1 LACGL
6 FEPGRRAPEPIP
18 REYHLLLST
27 FVEESRG
34 ETMSSQLT
42 PLAADIRGDAFPILN
57 EHQIDRI
64 RPLSKLRKVKAG
76 EILFEPGDSDVP
88 FFVLLSGSMEI
99 VQPDRQGERPIVTH
113 EPGSFTGEIT
123 MISGRLC
130 LVRGRVTSD
139 GEFLEMSNHDL
150 RTLVARDAELSEIF
164 MRAFILR
171 RLELIHRGAGNVILL
186 GSRHSAQTLR
196 LREFLTRNG
205 HPHTYV
211 DLDTDSTYQDLLDH
225 FHVTMAEIPVV
236 VCNNRTVLR
245 SPSIQE
251 LARCLGLNAH
261 ITASE
266 VRDLVIV
273 GAGPSGLAAAVYGA
287 SEGLDVLVIEAE
299 SPGGQAGSSS
309 KIENYLGFP
318 MGISGQELAG
328 RAATQ
333 AQKFGA
339 KVLIANNVTKLNCE
353 RRPYEL
359 SVDCG
364 QTIRARSVIIA
375 SGAQYNKPKIE
386 NLKKFEGQGI
396 YYGATYIE
404 AQLCGKD
411 DVIVVGGGNSA
422 GQAAVYLS
430 QNAGK
435 VHMLVRSNQLS
446 DTMSRYLIQRIE
458 ENPGIEMHYCTEI
471 VGLEGDEQLE
481 NVIWQDQNTG
491 KLSTHDIRHV
501 FIMAGGSPRTEW
513 LKDCVAMDNKGFIL
527 TGRDLDPVIQ
537 KYHWPLERVPLM
549 LETSLP
555 GVFAVGDVRAGNV
568 KRVAAAVG
576 EGSIS
581 IYLVHRVLAEL

>member
-1 LACGL
+1 M
-6 FEPGRRAPEPIP
+6 
-18 REYHLLLST
+18 ST
-27 FVEESRG
+27 
-34 ETMSSQLT
+34 QLR
-42 PLAADIRGDAFPILN
+42 PLEADIRGEAFPVLTA
-57 EHQIDRI
+57 EQINRI
-64 RPLSKLRKVKAG
+64 RPLSKLRKVKVG
-76 EILFEPGDSDVP
+76 EILFEPGDLEIP

-99 VQPDRQGERPIVTH
+99 VQPDMQGERPIVNH
-113 EPGSFTGEIT
+113 DAGEFTGEIT
-123 MISGRLC
+123 MISGRRG
-130 LVRGRVTSD
+130 LVRGRVTEA
-139 GEFLEMSNHDL
+139 GEFLEMSSADL

-171 RLELIHRGAGNVILL
+171 RVALINRSQGNVILM
-186 GSRHSAQTLR
+186 GSRHSAKTLR

-211 DLDTDSTYQDLLDH
+211 DLDSDTSAQQMLDH
-225 FHVTMAEIPVV
+225 FQVTMQDIPVV

-245 SPSIQE
+245 GPSIQE

-261 ITASE
+261 ITAAE
-266 VRDLVIV
+266 VRDVVIV

-309 KIENYLGFP
+309 RIENYLGFP

-328 RAATQ
+328 RAAAQ

-339 KVLIANNVTKLNCE
+339 KVLIANNATRLNCD

-364 QTIRARSVIIA
+364 QVIRARTVVIA
-375 SGAQYNKPKIE
+375 SGAQYNKPSID
-386 NLKKFEGQGI
+386 NLTRFEGQGV
-396 YYGATYIE
+396 YYGATFIE
-404 AQLCGKD
+404 AQVCGKD
-411 DVIVVGGGNSA
+411 EVIVVGGGNSA

-430 QNAGK
+430 QTASK
-435 VHMLVRSNQLS
+435 VHMLVRSSQLS

-458 ENPGIEMHYCTEI
+458 ENPAIELHYRTEI
-471 VGLEGDEQLE
+471 VGLDGDTQLE
-481 NVIWQDQNTG
+481 SVTWQDKNTG
-491 KLSTHDIRHV
+491 QTSTHDIRHV

-513 LKDCVAMDNKGFIL
+513 LNGCVAMDSKGFIL
-527 TGRDLDPVIQ
+527 TGRDLDPVIHDY
-537 KYHWPLERVPLM
+537 KWPLPRNPQM

-568 KRVAAAVG
+568 KRVASAVG
-576 EGSIS
+576 EGSIAIS
-581 IYLVHRVLAEL
+581 LVHRVLAEL